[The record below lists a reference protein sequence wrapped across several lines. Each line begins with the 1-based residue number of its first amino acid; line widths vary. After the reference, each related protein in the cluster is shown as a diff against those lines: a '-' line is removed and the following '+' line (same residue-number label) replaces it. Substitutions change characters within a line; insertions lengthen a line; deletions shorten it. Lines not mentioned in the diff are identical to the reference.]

1 MNKWKH
7 FLIIAHKSW
16 WTTYLTTR
24 RAIATLANHK
34 KASLNDL
41 TFYSMRLWK
50 LFVSVNKTCKRKKI
64 LYHSYFFSIMM
75 FVKIIRWNHY
85 MKQLISCFGRNVSKR
100 EHLIFAI
107 CYILH
112 HVQKLSTG
120 KIHLNCSLNQTKIR
134 DKLFQ
139 THV

>member
-1 MNKWKH
+1 MNIWKH

-16 WTTYLTTR
+16 WTTYSTTR
-24 RAIATLANHK
+24 RAITTLANHK
-34 KASLNDL
+34 KVSLNDL
-41 TFYSMRLWK
+41 TFYYMRLNSLCLLIK
-50 LFVSVNKTCKRKKI
+50 HAKGKKI

-85 MKQLISCFGRNVSKR
+85 MKQLISWFGHNVSKR